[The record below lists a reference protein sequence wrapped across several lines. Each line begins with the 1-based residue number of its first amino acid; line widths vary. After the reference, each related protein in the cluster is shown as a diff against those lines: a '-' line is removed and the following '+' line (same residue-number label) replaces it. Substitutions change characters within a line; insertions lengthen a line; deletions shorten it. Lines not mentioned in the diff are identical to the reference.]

1 MIYSIVKKRKKGEKM
16 KNKSFSVKTM
26 VAIVIGA
33 ALMFVLMRFAA
44 IPSGVQGTNIN
55 FGIAVLAAFAAVFG
69 PVAGFLIGFIGHAL
83 TDLSWGGWGKIWWSW
98 VICSG
103 LFGFAI
109 GFFRKSYNVDSG
121 GFGIKQ
127 CFIFN
132 GVQIVTNVL
141 VWGFVAR
148 TLDLA
153 IYQEAFGKVTLQG
166 FAAAGV
172 NSVVVLVL
180 GSLLVFGYSKIG
192 TKRAG

>member
-1 MIYSIVKKRKKGEKM
+1 M
-16 KNKSFSVKTM
+16 KNKSIVKTA
-26 VAIVIGA
+26 VAVVIGA
-33 ALMFVLMRFAA
+33 GLMFVLMRFAS
-44 IPSGVQGTNIN
+44 IDIDKWVPNTYIN
-55 FGIAVLAAFAAVFG
+55 LGIAILAAFAAVFG

-83 TDLSWGGWGKIWWSW
+83 TDLSRGGLGGIWWSW
-98 VICSG
+98 VICSA

-109 GFFRKSYNVDSG
+109 GFFQKSYNVNAG

-148 TLDLA
+148 TLDLV
-153 IYQEAFGKVTLQG
+153 IYQEPFGKVTLQG

-180 GSLLVFGYSKIG
+180 GSLLVFLYSKFG